1 MEFKRDKII
10 SLRVRSD
17 LYNKANLI
25 INQNTRCYETYST
38 KKYYNALNGKYRNY
52 ENFYRKF
59 SIADL
64 LEIALEEFIK
74 DNTAQ

>member
-1 MEFKRDKII
+1 MKQKRDKII
-10 SLRVRSD
+10 SLRVKSD
-17 LYNKANLI
+17 LYDKVNFI
-25 INQNTRCYETYST
+25 INQNTRCYETYAT
-38 KKYYNALNGKYRNY
+38 KKYYNELSGKYRNY